1 MPTLLLTG
9 FEPFHTHP
17 VNPSAEAAQSLDGLA
32 LGGLE
37 GGGVR
42 VQSALLPV
50 EPYAAG
56 EALRAL
62 LGTHRPDAVLLTGL
76 AAGRP
81 QVTLERVALNVMD
94 FVIPDNAGQ
103 TYRDA
108 PACPDAPAPAAY
120 LSTLPLREVLAAWRE
135 AGIPGDIS
143 NTAGLYVC
151 NYVLYHALHTLAR
164 AGRAH
169 VPCGFLHVPANPEV
183 ALAVPGDRP
192 ALPYLPQG
200 EITRAVRVAAETLAR
215 RLERVAYA
223 GGRSRPSLS

>member
-17 VNPSAEAAQSLDGLA
+17 VNPSAEAAGALDGLEV
-32 LGGLE
+32 GR
-37 GGGVR
+37 VR
-42 VQSALLPV
+42 VRSALLPV
-50 EPYAAG
+50 EPQAAAS
-56 EALRAL
+56 ALGAL
-62 LGTHRPDAVLLTGL
+62 LDTHRPGAVLLTGL

-81 QVTLERVALNVMD
+81 QVTLERVAVNVMD
-94 FVIPDNAGQ
+94 FRIPDNAGQ

-108 PACPDAPAPAAY
+108 PAHPDASAPSAY
-120 LSTLPLREVLAAWRE
+120 LSTLPLRPILAAWRG

-151 NYVLYHALHTLAR
+151 NVVMYHALHCLAVS
-164 AGRAH
+164 GRPQ

-183 ALAVPGDRP
+183 ALAVPEDRP

-200 EITRAVRVAAETLAR
+200 EITRAVRVAAETIARSLA
-215 RLERVAYA
+215 
-223 GGRSRPSLS
+223 

>member
-17 VNPSAEAAQSLDGLA
+17 VNPSAEAAQSLNGLA

-37 GGGVR
+37 AGDVR

-50 EPYAAG
+50 EPHAAG
-56 EALRAL
+56 DALRGL

-81 QVTLERVALNVMD
+81 QVTLERVAVNVMD
-94 FVIPDNAGQ
+94 FRIPDNAGR

-108 PACPDAPAPAAY
+108 PACPEAHAPAAY
-120 LSTLPLREVLAAWRE
+120 LSTLPLRDVLAAWRA

-151 NYVLYHALHTLAR
+151 NFVMYRALHTLAQ

-169 VPCGFLHVPANPEV
+169 VPCGFLHLPANPDV
-183 ALAVPGDRP
+183 ALAVPEDRP
-192 ALPYLPQG
+192 ALPYLPQS
-200 EITRAVRVAAETLAR
+200 EITRAVRVAAGVLAR
-215 RLERVAYA
+215 RL
-223 GGRSRPSLS
+223 